1 MVLIC
6 YQMEMLDYSIIMQ
19 TRKIKSIN
27 TSILLLGK
35 KKADDEDIVDDMSI
49 IIISQRN

>member
-6 YQMEMLDYSIIMQ
+6 YRMEMLDYSIVMQ

-35 KKADDEDIVDDMSI
+35 KKADDEDIVDDISI
-49 IIISQRN
+49 LVVSQRN

>member
-35 KKADDEDIVDDMSI
+35 KKVDDEDIVDDMSI